1 MKNENL
7 NKTETATDANTVLGA
22 EKIKVYELD
31 FGDTNLIT
39 ENKKDI
45 LNWIEA
51 DLDNIDE
58 DGLQYEITT
67 KLMTRAE
74 IDALPE
80 WS

>member
-1 MKNENL
+1 MKKQNEN
-7 NKTETATDANTVLGA
+7 TEPAITSNGVF
-22 EKIKVYELD
+22 KMYELD

-58 DGLQYEITT
+58 NGLQYEITT
-67 KLMTRAE
+67 KLMTREE

-80 WS
+80 WA

>member
-1 MKNENL
+1 MKKQNDTEN
-7 NKTETATDANTVLGA
+7 TAITSNGVLGA

-67 KLMTRAE
+67 KLMTREE

-80 WS
+80 WA

>member
-1 MKNENL
+1 MNKGNL
-7 NKTETATDANTVLGA
+7 TDKTANSNNAVLGA

-58 DGLQYEITT
+58 YGLQYEITT
-67 KLMTRAE
+67 KLMTREE

-80 WS
+80 WA

>member
-1 MKNENL
+1 MK
-7 NKTETATDANTVLGA
+7 TAVTTNDTAPLDG

-39 ENKKDI
+39 EDKKEI

-51 DLDNIDE
+51 DLGDIDD
-58 DGLQYEITT
+58 DGLQYTITT
-67 KLMTRAE
+67 KLMTREE

-80 WS
+80 WA

>member
-1 MKNENL
+1 MTKDNLKN
-7 NKTETATDANTVLGA
+7 ETATDVNTVLGA

-58 DGLQYEITT
+58 NGLQYEITT
-67 KLMTRAE
+67 KLMTREE

-80 WS
+80 WA

>member
-1 MKNENL
+1 MTKV
-7 NKTETATDANTVLGA
+7 KATTKAAISSNGVLGA

-45 LNWIEA
+45 LDWIEA

-58 DGLQYEITT
+58 YGLQYEITT
-67 KLMTRAE
+67 KLMTREE
-74 IDALPE
+74 IDVLPE
-80 WS
+80 WA

>member
-1 MKNENL
+1 MNKENL
-7 NKTETATDANTVLGA
+7 QEETANSNNTVLGA

-58 DGLQYEITT
+58 NGLQYEITT
-67 KLMTRAE
+67 KLMTREE

-80 WS
+80 WA